1 MLCFLFPSANLTEN
15 ITALCKS
22 FLVSFQYLP
31 WSLPFKACASIVVDY
46 LDHSKLISY
55 SLQMHLCKIFLLHI
69 YIVNHQHVLI
79 SLCDH
84 HRGGITGVIE
94 K

>member
-22 FLVSFQYLP
+22 FLASFQYLP
-31 WSLPFKACASIVVDY
+31 WSLQFKACASIVVYY

-55 SLQMHLCKIFLLHI
+55 SIQMHLCKIFLLHI
-69 YIVNHQHVLI
+69 LLI
-79 SLCDH
+79 TSIYLFICAIIIAV
-84 HRGGITGVIE
+84 GLQE
-94 K
+94 